1 MMLGKNLPY
10 DFIPKAIQTI
20 LLEIKD
26 LFWGY
31 LLVLFLDIKVA
42 GIFCSQPSGLKK
54 KKFPSLRL
62 SATHGIQ
69 WGNLKKAHEQL
80 FGLPKWS

>member
-1 MMLGKNLPY
+1 MMLDKNLPY

-54 KKFPSLRL
+54 KSFPHLGTL
-62 SATHGIQ
+62 PHMAYNEAT
-69 WGNLKKAHEQL
+69 
-80 FGLPKWS
+80 